1 MGAHTFSMVMRA
13 KTGTVRYI
21 EAHHRLDK
29 IEMLTRSSTK

>member
-1 MGAHTFSMVMRA
+1 MVMRA